1 LQDGYVQVTLRELP
15 HPPGS
20 KTIPVEMAVID
31 TGKGIGKDFLNNQ
44 LFHPFSQENPLQA
57 GTGLGLAI
65 VNSIVRSPTVD
76 GKVDVWS
83 VEGMGTE
90 IRVSFD
96 VEVIDEDDD
105 TSSSSASS
113 SSVPLSPTFGKGRSI
128 SLAYFDSAHR
138 GQTLAQETLAACA
151 MNLGFELDDQ
161 MGGDILVINEEV
173 ELLASLKNESRPL
186 IFLYSFRNNESA
198 ALREEINGAGGSCQI
213 LHKPVGPTNFI
224 DALRTAVSWLEDPSS
239 GRSSDKDRSDSAAA
253 AEVERPP
260 ISRNTTDE
268 STASTE
274 TTGSGASGES
284 NSTIS
289 ELAPSA
295 NFNDSSPSDRAPLT
309 RRRSE
314 EKSHSTPMSNRPAMA
329 PRGSTYHAPIPRK
342 ASVARSDD
350 GSTTTSSPQPG
361 SPTSQISTISL
372 ADGGVMLKAATL
384 PPSAPRQARIARVM
398 VVEDN
403 VINRRVLGAFLKKK
417 VSGRGLHGAMPRC
430 SEACNGGFCSLLSRA
445 TNGPKLWMA
454 KRAWSCSTRRRL
466 ITGSKWD

>member
-1 LQDGYVQVTLRELP
+1 
-15 HPPGS
+15 
-20 KTIPVEMAVID
+20 MAVID

-90 IRVSFD
+90 IRVSFE
-96 VEVIDEDDD
+96 VEVIDEEDD

-113 SSVPLSPTFGKGRSI
+113 SSVSLSPIFGKGRSI
-128 SLAYFDSAHR
+128 SLAHFDPAHR

-151 MNLGFELDDQ
+151 TNLGFELDDQ
-161 MGGDILVINEEV
+161 MRGDILVINEEV
-173 ELLASLKNESRPL
+173 DSLASLKNESRPL

-198 ALREEINGAGGSCQI
+198 ALRDEINRAGGSCQI

-224 DALRTAVSWLEDPSS
+224 DALRTAVSWLEDPTAV
-239 GRSSDKDRSDSAAA
+239 RSFDKDKADSAAA

-260 ISRNTTDE
+260 IGRNTTDE

-295 NFNDSSPSDRAPLT
+295 NLNDSSPYDRAPLT

-342 ASVARSDD
+342 PSVARSDD

-417 VSGRGLHGAMPRC
+417 VSGAGPPRRGA
-430 SEACNGGFCSLLSRA
+430 A
-445 TNGPKLWMA
+445 
-454 KRAWSCSTRRRL
+454 RR
-466 ITGSKWD
+466 SSA